1 MGQAPQFRALFE
13 PAITAMGYELV
24 GVEYQQGLLRV
35 YIDSEN
41 GITADDCGKVS
52 HQVSGILEVEDPIRE
67 QYVLEVSSPGL
78 DRPLYTAEDFVR
90 FAGSK
95 AKIRT
100 RMPIEGRR
108 NYKGMLNGVD
118 NDHVLIDVEDEEF
131 RLPLNEIEKA
141 NLVPEI

>member
-1 MGQAPQFRALFE
+1 MGQAPQFKALFE
-13 PAITAMGYELV
+13 PAITALGYELV
-24 GVEYQQGLLRV
+24 GVEYQQGLLRI

-67 QYVLEVSSPGL
+67 QYSLEVSSPGL
-78 DRPLYTAEDFVR
+78 DRPLYTAEDFAR

-108 NYKGMLNGVD
+108 NYKGMLHGVD
-118 NDHVLIDVEDEEF
+118 NDHVLIDVDNEEY

>member
-13 PAITAMGYELV
+13 PAIIALGYELV
-24 GVEYQQGLLRV
+24 GVEYQQGLLRI

-52 HQVSGILEVEDPIRE
+52 HQISGILEVEDPIRE
-67 QYVLEVSSPGL
+67 QYSLEVSSPGL
-78 DRPLYTAEDFVR
+78 DRPLYTVEDFTR
-90 FAGSK
+90 FAGST

-108 NYKGMLNGVD
+108 NYKGMLHGVD
-118 NDHVLIDVEDEEF
+118 NDHVLIDVDNEEY

-141 NLVPEI
+141 NLVPKI